1 MRDRGKLHWAW
12 IVLIICFL
20 DLYVNYSVRLGYGVI
35 LPEMMRGLGLS
46 RTAGGTVYNAYLFT
60 YIVLTPVTGYLTD
73 RLGARRVITV
83 CALILG
89 AGALMMGASDGLGS
103 ACLAY
108 GLAGLGATG
117 MWAPVITVVQ
127 RWFAP
132 DRRGMALGILSTGY
146 GLGFATLGAVFPLI
160 TAHFSWRFAWYFL
173 GAGALVLVVGNGL
186 LLRSSPE
193 SSGTVPWG
201 QRLAADGSVPPGP
214 PVPRLDHL
222 FRIFRER
229 SFWLI
234 GLSYFCIA
242 HALYGVT
249 TFMVD
254 YGEGEIGMPLDTASL
269 LATVHG
275 LAQIAGVLI
284 ILPLSDVFG
293 RKRTITASNLCL
305 TLAILGILL
314 AEHSWLLLF
323 CFVGFMAL
331 FYGATFPVYGACA
344 GDYFP
349 RQFMGSVIGC
359 WTFLFGVGAMTMHWV
374 GGSLRDATGSYH
386 HTFSVAV
393 AMAALAFVL
402 ILLAP
407 SVRPSDT

>member
-1 MRDRGKLHWAW
+1 MDDRRKLHWAW
-12 IVLIICFL
+12 IVLIVCFL

-35 LPEMMRGLGLS
+35 LPEMMRGLDLS
-46 RTAGGTVYNAYLFT
+46 RTSGGTVYNAYLFT
-60 YIVLTPVTGYLTD
+60 YIAVTPVTGYLTD
-73 RLGARRVITV
+73 LLGARRVITV

-89 AGALMMGASDGLGS
+89 AGALLMGAADGLGS

-132 DRRGMALGILSTGY
+132 ARRGMALGILSTGY

-160 TAHFSWRFAWYFL
+160 TTHFDWRYAWYFL
-173 GAGALVLVVGNGL
+173 GMGALVLVGANGL

-193 SSGTVPWG
+193 SAGYAPWG
-201 QRLAADGSVPPGP
+201 QKAAADGTLPPGP

-222 FRIFRER
+222 LRVFRER

-242 HALYGVT
+242 HSLYGVT

-254 YGEGEIGMPLDTASL
+254 YGEGEIGMPMDTASL

-284 ILPLSDVFG
+284 ILPLSDVVG
-293 RKRTITASNLCL
+293 RKRTITASNFCL
-305 TLAILGILL
+305 TASVLGILL
-314 AEHSWLLLF
+314 AESSWVLLF
-323 CFVGFMAL
+323 SFVGFMAL

-349 RQFMGSVIGC
+349 RQFMGSVVGC
-359 WTFLFGVGAMTMHWV
+359 WTFLFGLGAMTMHWI
-374 GGSLRDATGSYH
+374 GGGLRDATGSYDL
-386 HTFSVAV
+386 TFSVA
-393 AMAALAFVL
+393 ASMAALAFVL
-402 ILLAP
+402 ILFVP
-407 SVRPSDT
+407 HVRPSSA